1 LCRQQESDTLPLE
14 PVQSPAARPVQGP
27 PLPTHVCSARTPEGE
42 RVMAT
47 YDAEDLVAFQ
57 DLRSPLPVHL
67 REIN

>member
-1 LCRQQESDTLPLE
+1 MCRQQESDTLSLE

-27 PLPTHVCSARTPEGE
+27 PLPTHVGSARTPEGE
-42 RVMAT
+42 RVMAA

-67 REIN
+67 REVH